1 MKYVLIGLGII
12 VIVLAAVIMFAIYK
26 VTKNNEVWKRFYE
39 RFIKEFDDPISS
51 EELLV
56 LCNRLFIFC
65 MIGYLAG
72 MILCMLG
79 GLL

>member
-51 EELLV
+51 EELFFA
-56 LCNRLFIFC
+56 CKRLFIYC